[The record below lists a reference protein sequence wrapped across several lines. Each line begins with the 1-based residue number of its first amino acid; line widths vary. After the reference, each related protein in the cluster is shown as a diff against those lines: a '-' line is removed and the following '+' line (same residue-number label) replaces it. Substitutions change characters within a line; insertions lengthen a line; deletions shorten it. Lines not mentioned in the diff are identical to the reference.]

1 MIRWLKSK
9 LAPQIW
15 RLNKQYPDMIVKEPI
30 NENPNAIDEWH
41 RLKSDKLVHEDYISI
56 ILALPMINRAHL
68 KKKLKYF
75 YDGFRI
81 FSGHKTDVQT
91 LCK

>member
-15 RLNKQYPDMIVKEPI
+15 RLNKQYADMIVKEPI

-41 RLKSDKLVHEDYISI
+41 RLKSDKLVHED
-56 ILALPMINRAHL
+56 
-68 KKKLKYF
+68 
-75 YDGFRI
+75 
-81 FSGHKTDVQT
+81 
-91 LCK
+91 